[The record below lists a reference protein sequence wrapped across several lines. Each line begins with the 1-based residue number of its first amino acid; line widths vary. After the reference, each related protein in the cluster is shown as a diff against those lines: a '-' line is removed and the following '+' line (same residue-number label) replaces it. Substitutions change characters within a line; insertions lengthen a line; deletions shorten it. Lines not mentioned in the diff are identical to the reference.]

1 MTGANHL
8 QLDTPSV
15 ARFARFSRALGS
27 LVGATFAMVMAVA
40 VAMRRRMVA
49 MTNHNVEKLA
59 SHEHLSLKQAHNAML
74 T

>member
-1 MTGANHL
+1 MTGASHL

-27 LVGATFAMVMAVA
+27 FGATFAMVMAVA

-59 SHEHLSLKQAHNAML
+59 SHVHQVGMQVMSP
-74 T
+74 

>member
-1 MTGANHL
+1 MTGASHL

-15 ARFARFSRALGS
+15 ARLARFSRALGS
-27 LVGATFAMVMAVA
+27 FGATFAMVMAVDG
-40 VAMRRRMVA
+40 RDERRMVA
-49 MTNHNVEKLA
+49 NVNVEKLA